1 MSDSKA
7 TLPDFH
13 DNLPLDSRAIIIAA
27 ILYRFLRK
35 KISNAAEN
43 TAKEIF
49 YQQKPFIFQLED
61 PEGGGDSGRGAM
73 VLFCPLLVP
82 YGSL

>member
-1 MSDSKA
+1 MNDSKA

-13 DNLPLDSRAIIIAA
+13 DNLPLVSRAIIIAA
-27 ILYRFLRK
+27 IQYRFLRK

-49 YQQKPFIFQLED
+49 YQQKP
-61 PEGGGDSGRGAM
+61 GTCS
-73 VLFCPLLVP
+73 
-82 YGSL
+82 